1 MKKNWKGF
9 FNSFS
14 LYRTSL
20 IQENYIE
27 TIIKF
32 TPKKGK
38 ILELACGSG
47 LSSVLMADLGY
58 EVTATDTDDDLL
70 EAIKSKFGSMKNLT
84 IRKCDMMQAD
94 QIYSKEFNSIIHQGV
109 LEHFDDDEIVEIL
122 KRQKNIADLVIF
134 DVPNDKRKE
143 KIQEFG
149 NERFLS
155 IDHWK
160 SLIKRA
166 GCTLIY
172 MDGRRF
178 EGVINQN
185 KYSLSIQERIEYGT
199 STTFV
204 IKSNAFISGKLH
216 YGCGTVYLDGW
227 FNVDAR
233 TDFLSGDKFG
243 QYIMKEN
250 MTTPEKYYKN
260 DFKKIIR
267 SDRKTIVDMEATMD
281 FLSSIFDSYF
291 TEVIMY
297 HVLEHI
303 PQYRMDDFIN
313 NLKQISSKDAVF
325 NFAVP
330 DNVAIA
336 KLYVNA
342 FDAGN
347 SDETITY
354 HSWIYGKQRDEFCHH
369 FTGYDKNSFYELL
382 IRYFEY
388 VEFLENGNDYPALWA
403 RCKNKK

>member
-1 MKKNWKGF
+1 MKKNWKEF
-9 FNSFS
+9 FNGFS

-155 IDHWK
+155 IYHWEI
-160 SLIKRA
+160 LIKRA

-178 EGVINQN
+178 EGIVN
-185 KYSLSIQERIEYGT
+185 KSRNSLSLQERIEYGT

-204 IKSNAFISGKLH
+204 VKSNNFISSKLH

-233 TDFLSGDKFG
+233 ADFLSGDRA
-243 QYIMKEN
+243 YRHILEEN

-260 DFKKIIR
+260 EFEKIIR
-267 SDRKTIVDMEATMD
+267 SEKKTIVDMEATID
-281 FLSSIFDSYF
+281 LLRSVFNSYF
-291 TEVIMY
+291 TEVIIY
-297 HVLEHI
+297 HALEHI
-303 PQYRMDDFIN
+303 PQYEIEDYFN
-313 NLKQISSKDAVF
+313 GLKKITTKYAVF

-330 DNVAIA
+330 DNIAIA
-336 KLYVNA
+336 RLYIDA
-342 FDAGN
+342 FDTDN
-347 SDETITY
+347 SDEKTKY
-354 HSWIYGKQRDEFCHH
+354 HSWIYGKQRDKFCHH
-369 FTGYDKNSFYELL
+369 FTGYDKKSFYELL
-382 IRYFEY
+382 SKHFDDI
-388 VEFLENGNDYPALWA
+388 VFLENRNDYPALWV
-403 RCKNKK
+403 RCTNKK